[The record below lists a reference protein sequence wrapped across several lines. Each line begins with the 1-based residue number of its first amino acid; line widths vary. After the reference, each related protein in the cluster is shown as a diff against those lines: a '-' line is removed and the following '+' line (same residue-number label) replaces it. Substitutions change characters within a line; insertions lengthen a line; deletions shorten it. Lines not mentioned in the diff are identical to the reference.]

1 MGVYMVGKKLNEARR
16 LAKLYNQTFKG
27 SFASVTKLSNEYLV
41 TITIN
46 RKKFSY
52 SVNLNSLENDEDK
65 RNKEFAKFI
74 VDSVMNYNRR

>member
-16 LAKLYNQTFKG
+16 LAKLYNQTFKD
-27 SFASVTKLSNEYLV
+27 SVAYVTKLSNEYLV
-41 TITIN
+41 TIAIN
-46 RKKFSY
+46 GKKFSY

-74 VDSVMNYNRR
+74 VDSVMNYSRR